1 MPQWKPPIDTNLPA
15 VPASGTPL
23 SPHQKWVA
31 KQLSEMKDL
40 SARQQ
45 AWLDATRRNQKGL
58 PGDPRNMVPKATA
71 AQAAQAMGQVG
82 AAGIA
87 EAPSP
92 LVSSER
98 PPMRPLPSQTPA
110 SPSGA
115 SVGASSTRQNS
126 MGVRRRRKVT
136 EEEEE
141 EFDANSQAHH
151 PAEAPPAQPPPPP
164 PSTYEGDGMGDDDD
178 DDGDDPFGDDDAN
191 EEPEIERP
199 RDRSYPPPRGIQP
212 YDHRTDVMIEKFGQV
227 ANQMIYVVK
236 ENNFMA
242 QQSAAES
249 RKAADM
255 IRENA
260 NSMLKTMQEASAAM
274 IRTFQENATKM
285 MEVSVSMVVQ
295 ADKRRDAAEESQ
307 LKAMETYQN
316 ALTREAQA
324 EIAIAQANSAI
335 EQVNAQGDDAD
346 EAPAEAAASEETEGL
361 ITSLIGKGMANA
373 AGPILDQIVSGVMS
387 SLGANGPKLTQENVE
402 SIVQG
407 TVKSMMEQRR
417 KNQSAPVPPA
427 QPKS

>member
-1 MPQWKPPIDTNLPA
+1 
-15 VPASGTPL
+15 
-23 SPHQKWVA
+23 
-31 KQLSEMKDL
+31 
-40 SARQQ
+40 
-45 AWLDATRRNQKGL
+45 
-58 PGDPRNMVPKATA
+58 
-71 AQAAQAMGQVG
+71 
-82 AAGIA
+82 
-87 EAPSP
+87 
-92 LVSSER
+92 
-98 PPMRPLPSQTPA
+98 
-110 SPSGA
+110 
-115 SVGASSTRQNS
+115 